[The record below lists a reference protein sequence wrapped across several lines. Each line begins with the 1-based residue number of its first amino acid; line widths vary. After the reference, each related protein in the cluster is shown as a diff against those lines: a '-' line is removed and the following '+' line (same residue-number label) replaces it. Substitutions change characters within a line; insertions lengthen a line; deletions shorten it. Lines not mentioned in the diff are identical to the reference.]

1 MGYNK
6 ADLEKKALKILNDN
20 PYIFIIQ
27 DVVAQLPITRTTF
40 YNMGLDKLDTIKE
53 ALERNKIATK
63 SNLKKRWANNSNP
76 TTDIALYKLAST
88 NEELEKLTSQKVS
101 ADVQGKIIIDFTTDD

>member
-27 DVVAQLPITRTTF
+27 DVVALMPNCRATF
-40 YNMGLDKLDTIKE
+40 YKYGLDKTDSIKE
-53 ALERNKIATK
+53 AIEGNKVKAK
-63 SNLKKRWANNSNP
+63 SKLKNHWINNPNP

-88 NEELEKLTSQKVS
+88 NEETEKLTSQKVS
-101 ADVQGKIIIDFTTDD
+101 ADIQGKIIIDFTTDD